1 MTPGDRNTE
10 ALLFKAIADRA
21 EKLGQ
26 KFGRPMMRSAIILD
40 LVIAH
45 RQCPLDLLK
54 LLDADDGNFSHDVFG
69 IMRHL
74 DRETGELRDCF
85 IPRFARFQHEPD
97 GD

>member
-1 MTPGDRNTE
+1 MTEPELIKR
-10 ALLFKAIADRA
+10 IVDRA

-26 KFGRPMMRSAIILD
+26 KFGRPMMRASIALD

-45 RQCPLDLLK
+45 RQCPLDLQL
-54 LLDADDGNFSHDVFG
+54 LLDSDDGNFSHDVFG

-74 DRETGELRDCF
+74 DRNTGELRDCF

-97 GD
+97 GN